1 MEWRLWQAA
10 GQEAKLLN
18 WLRELDYVNELWV
31 SVCVCVREGERDGL
45 GGVRQDDTVQDT
57 VQ

>member
-18 WLRELDYVNELWV
+18 WLCELDYVNELGV
-31 SVCVCVREGERDGL
+31 FVCVCERDWL
-45 GGVRQDDTVQDT
+45 GGEVRQDERDQ
-57 VQ
+57 